1 MPASR
6 AVSSPF
12 SSGFGLRL
20 RGLSAPLGLVRAVV
34 KGGRLSCAGCQDA
47 RPAAR
52 CLSAAGQYGLAVARR
67 LPIHTLKAP
76 TRPPAM
82 VLVST
87 SDERRTKVQI
97 VTQSVK
103 PLRRPVMSSKGPPYA
118 RQRFWQDRSQTSP
131 PNRQLL
137 STAAPTQV
145 SKRPPHCAAQVRQH
159 ASETRT
165 VDDKL
170 MQFAE

>member
-1 MPASR
+1 
-6 AVSSPF
+6 VSSPF

-20 RGLSAPLGLVRAVV
+20 RGLTAPLGLVRAVV
-34 KGGRLSCAGCQDA
+34 KGGRRSCAVP
-47 RPAAR
+47 RR
-52 CLSAAGQYGLAVARR
+52 EARR
-67 LPIHTLKAP
+67 SVPQRSGSIWTSR
-76 TRPPAM
+76 RPEATYQHAEGADSAPAM
-82 VLVST
+82 VLVSIP
-87 SDERRTKVQI
+87 DERRTKVQI

-131 PNRQLL
+131 PKRQLF

-145 SKRPPHCAAQVRQH
+145 SKCPPHCAAQVRQH

>member
-1 MPASR
+1 
-6 AVSSPF
+6 
-12 SSGFGLRL
+12 
-20 RGLSAPLGLVRAVV
+20 
-34 KGGRLSCAGCQDA
+34 
-47 RPAAR
+47 
-52 CLSAAGQYGLAVARR
+52 
-67 LPIHTLKAP
+67 
-76 TRPPAM
+76 
-82 VLVST
+82 
-87 SDERRTKVQI
+87 
-97 VTQSVK
+97 
-103 PLRRPVMSSKGPPYA
+103 MSSKGPPYA

-131 PNRQLL
+131 PNRQLF